1 MRPIG
6 NAVTKD
12 KVTFPWGHQFEVDQ
26 LAVNDAALTGTM
38 LAGSVSNCL
47 RGIECKCAYLCDTDF
62 GCNECIPKGIK
73 ATPAECRE
81 DVKGAINL
89 ELDWIADTGSAQD
102 LVNDSELPDDYGYY
116 SNNPIRMITAN
127 GESSSSK
134 QGKVFVPKLGKTI
147 DPYLVRSSPPV
158 ISVGMRC
165 IDDGYDF
172 IWRGSKGEPP
182 YMVKPNGER
191 IELVVRDYVPYFA
204 NNSKTISTPSTQPRP
219 SVATPASDEAQQ
231 SPEPDGDI
239 EIIGDDP
246 MGINVDLPE
255 PQPLEA
261 EEVDVPDADR
271 EVEPPL
277 EGSKGSS
284 SNVHDDGAHKRSLGE
299 KELKEEAKSVRHMLT
314 HIPKNPFCDICTR
327 AKMFKPPSRAVGG
340 STKVKAEK
348 FGDHITADFIVT
360 RDEDELGIDDEKS
373 ALVVK
378 DIATGFMYV
387 YPNARRT
394 TNAAILAIKHFVG
407 HEDKIG
413 VFYSDN
419 APELISAMKILQ
431 CRHVLSRDYIS
442 KSNAQAERAVRS
454 VLEGTRVNLLQAGL
468 ESLALA
474 TCCPTLVLHAECHC
488 NGGRQITMGITFRIE
503 I

>member
-1 MRPIG
+1 
-6 NAVTKD
+6 
-12 KVTFPWGHQFEVDQ
+12 
-26 LAVNDAALTGTM
+26 M

-47 RGIECKCAYLCDTDF
+47 QNIECKCAYLCDTDF

-73 ATPAECRE
+73 ATPAECKE

-89 ELDWIADTGSAQD
+89 NLDWIADTGSAQD

-127 GESSSSK
+127 GETSSSK
-134 QGKVFVPKLGKTI
+134 QGRVFVPKLGKTI

-165 IDDGYDF
+165 VDDGYDF

-182 YMVKPNGER
+182 YMVKPHGER

-219 SVATPASDEAQQ
+219 SIATPASDEAQP
-231 SPEPDGDI
+231 SPEPDGEI

-255 PQPLEA
+255 PQPLEV

-271 EVEPPL
+271 EVEPPV
-277 EGSKGSS
+277 ENRSKGSS
-284 SNVHDDGAHKRSLGE
+284 SSVQDDDDGFKRSLGE
-299 KELKEEAKSVRHMLT
+299 KALKEEAKSIRHMLT
-314 HIPKNPFCDICTR
+314 HVPKNPFCDICTK

-340 STKVKAEK
+340 STKVKAGK
-348 FGDHITADFIVT
+348 FGDHITANFIVT

-407 HEDKIG
+407 HNEEIG

-468 ESLALA
+468 NHWHW
-474 TCCPTLVLHAECHC
+474 PHAARH
-488 NGGRQITMGITFRIE
+488 
-503 I
+503 